1 MEKRHGA
8 QLLGANYIRE
18 VSGGHLIFKGVV
30 SLESKS
36 LHLKIDLIISLS
48 VVTSDTSD
56 TRLNRK
62 DSCLA
67 PRLSVRV
74 NKGFSQTKLRLRK
87 NLKD

>member
-1 MEKRHGA
+1 M
-8 QLLGANYIRE
+8 
-18 VSGGHLIFKGVV
+18 FKGVA
-30 SLESKS
+30 SLESRS
-36 LHLKIDLIISLS
+36 PHLKIDLIILVS

-67 PRLSVRV
+67 PRLSVKV

-87 NLKD
+87 NLKA

>member
-1 MEKRHGA
+1 MP
-8 QLLGANYIRE
+8 
-18 VSGGHLIFKGVV
+18 GGHLIFKGVV

-36 LHLKIDLIISLS
+36 PHLKIELIIISVS

-67 PRLSVRV
+67 PSLSVRV
-74 NKGFSQTKLRLRK
+74 NKGFSQTKLRLRR
-87 NLKD
+87 NLKA